1 MKTSTKA
8 AIAFIALATTV
19 SGAAIA
25 KSHKAGKGH
34 KMPSFEDIDTNSS
47 GGVSFDEFFAVASKR
62 LLEADKDG
70 NGSVTVAEVL
80 EQMGDRGSERRA
92 NRMLSRFDMNEDGA
106 VTTDELRNRM
116 EKRFAMMDRNDDG
129 EVQEKEFPKHGK
141 KGKKDKKDKGERGN
155 KAGDN
160 N

>member
-19 SGAAIA
+19 SGVAMA
-25 KSHKAGKGH
+25 KSHKMGKGH
-34 KMPSFEDIDTNSS
+34 KMPSFEEIDADNN

-62 LLEADKDG
+62 IIEADKDG
-70 NGSVTVAEVL
+70 NGSITVAEVV

-92 NRMLSRFDMNEDGA
+92 NRMLSRFDMNDDGA

-116 EKRFAMMDRNDDG
+116 QKRFAMMDRNDDG
-129 EVQEKEFPKHGK
+129 EVQETELPKRGK
-141 KGKKDKKDKGERGN
+141 KGKKNKGDRGDKGGE
-155 KAGDN
+155 N

>member
-1 MKTSTKA
+1 MKKSTKA

-19 SGAAIA
+19 GGVAMA
-25 KSHKAGKGH
+25 KSQKMGKGG
-34 KMPSFEDIDTNSS
+34 KMPSFEEIDADSN

-62 LLEADKDG
+62 ITEADKDG
-70 NGSVTVAEVL
+70 NGSITVAEVL

-92 NRMLSRFDMNEDGA
+92 NRMISHFDINEDGA

-129 EVQEKEFPKHGK
+129 EVQEKEFPKRGKHGK
-141 KGKKDKKDKGERGN
+141 KGKGDRGDKGAE
-155 KAGDN
+155 N

>member
-1 MKTSTKA
+1 MKKSTKV

-19 SGAAIA
+19 SGAALA
-25 KSHKAGKGH
+25 KSEKMGKGQ
-34 KMPSFEDIDTNSS
+34 KMPSFEEIDADSN

-62 LLEADKDG
+62 IIEADKDG
-70 NGSVTVAEVL
+70 NGSITVAEVL

-92 NRMLSRFDMNEDGA
+92 NRMISSLDINEDGA

-129 EVQEKEFPKHGK
+129 EIQEKEMPKRGK
-141 KGKKDKKDKGERGN
+141 KGKKDKKDRGDKTGE
-155 KAGDN
+155 N